1 MRALLTG
8 KQMKEIDRR
17 TIHEIGIPSLVLME
31 RAAMAVAEEVKRR
44 TDKTEK
50 IWCACGC
57 GNNGADGVAAAR
69 MLHLAGYPV
78 VVVYI
83 GNREKGSE
91 EFRRQALIAEHLG
104 VSLIAYRE
112 FIPGSCDVLVDAVF
126 GVGLSRPVEGEFLKY
141 FTMLRRASPRLTV
154 AVDLPSGICSDSGR
168 ILGAALRAQ
177 VTVTFGW
184 EKRGT
189 VLYPGKEYSGQV
201 VVADIGFPSFSMINP
216 CAEGDSARDWTEA
229 YAFTYGPEDLCRIPL
244 RPAYTNKGSFGRV
257 LVVAGSKNMGGA
269 AYLSALAAYRT
280 GAGLVKILTVEENRE
295 FLQTRL
301 PEAVLE
307 TYSGELF
314 HANPEDYR
322 PMLEENCEWADAVV
336 LGPGLGKE
344 PYVEALTEMVL
355 TIACTPIVVDADGIN
370 MIAAHSY
377 MCGYFTENI
386 ILTPHLGEMARLTGK
401 SVQEIQQDVPGTAM
415 EYAAHYGI
423 TCVLKDAVTAAALR
437 DGRLYINTSGNS
449 AMAKAGS
456 GDVLTGIIAGLLA
469 QGMDEMEGTVLGVYL
484 HGLAGDEYRKEK
496 GSYGMLA
503 GELADVVGRVM
514 ENGTEVCP

>member
-44 TDKTEK
+44 ADKREK

-69 MLHLAGYPV
+69 MLHLAGYSV

-91 EFRRQALIAEHLG
+91 EFRRQAVIAENLG
-104 VSLIAYRE
+104 VSLIAYQE
-112 FIPGSCDVLVDAVF
+112 FIPGKCDVLIDAVF
-126 GVGLSRPVEGEFLKY
+126 GVGLSRPVEGEFLTF
-141 FTMLRRASPRLTV
+141 FTMLKGAFPRLTV

-168 ILGAALRAQ
+168 ILGAALKAQ

-201 VVADIGFPSFSMINP
+201 IVADIGFPSISVMQSRVREKDAKNWRS
-216 CAEGDSARDWTEA
+216 E
-229 YAFTYGPEDLCRIPL
+229 YAFTYGPEDRCRIPL

-301 PEAVLE
+301 PEAILE
-307 TYSGELF
+307 TYSGERF
-314 HANPEDYR
+314 HENPEDYR
-322 PMLEENCEWADAVV
+322 PVLEECCEWADAVI

-344 PYVEALTEMVL
+344 PYVEVLTEMVL
-355 TIACTPIVVDADGIN
+355 TIACTPIVVDADGLN
-370 MIAAHSY
+370 MIAAHPY

-401 SVQEIQQDVPGTAM
+401 SIQEIQQDVPGTAM

-423 TCVLKDAVTAAALR
+423 TCVLKDAVTAVALR
-437 DGRLYINTSGNS
+437 DGRLYLNTSGNS

-456 GDVLTGIIAGLLA
+456 GDVLTGVIAGLLA

-503 GELADVVGRVM
+503 GELADFVGRVI
-514 ENGTEVCP
+514 ES